1 MDITLAEYAKR
12 HGRALATVRQKAYRG
27 GFTTAHRVGRDW
39 FIDEDEPLVDN
50 RRKLTDE
57 DEPPG
62 PDGLTASK
70 RHRENK
76 LSWAMQLSG
85 WKQYPDTCHAIFANI
100 PAEMLDRYT
109 AAQLAEIADLTKKVY
124 DKGVD
129 YGREHPEY

>member
-1 MDITLAEYAKR
+1 M
-12 HGRALATVRQKAYRG
+12 
-27 GFTTAHRVGRDW
+27 
-39 FIDEDEPLVDN
+39 VDN

-57 DEPPG
+57 DAPTG

-85 WKQYPDTCHAIFANI
+85 WKQDPDTCHAIFANI
-100 PAEMLDRYT
+100 FEAGMFDKYS
-109 AAQLAEIADLTKKVY
+109 AVQLGEIAALIKKVY
-124 DKGVD
+124 DKGVA